1 MDTSEL
7 PGPDSAGS
15 DAWPGL
21 ARLAADATQVARVV
35 GKIIGSG
42 DDTRYDTA
50 ILRECLQDELGD
62 LRAAIDYV
70 IGKNALDWD
79 AVNRRRD
86 RTRSRYERWA
96 AGHRAAPHDQDA
108 AGNGRPA
115 PRQCARPSRPAPDR
129 SATTRPPGYR
139 HGE

>member
-1 MDTSEL
+1 MNFSE
-7 PGPDSAGS
+7 PPSPPSASS

-21 ARLAADATQVARVV
+21 ARLAADATQVLRLV
-35 GKIIGSG
+35 GTIIGSG

-50 ILRECLQDELGD
+50 VLRECLQDELGD

-70 IGKNALDWD
+70 ISKNALDWD

-96 AGHRAAPHDQDA
+96 GGHREEVGPVLGP
-108 AGNGRPA
+108 AGAGLEQKSDLRPWVH
-115 PRQCARPSRPAPDR
+115 PLRP
-129 SATTRPPGYR
+129 G
-139 HGE
+139 